1 MQGTGCL
8 VFEDNNQFV
17 LMPTEQSWPWQEPQW
32 RGICRNGGSCMGA
45 YMEKFVVFL
54 NPTSNAAV

>member
-1 MQGTGCL
+1 MG
-8 VFEDNNQFV
+8 
-17 LMPTEQSWPWQEPQW
+17 
-32 RGICRNGGSCMGA
+32 GIFRNGGSCRGA